1 MQIRNFREL
10 IMIVEGRM
18 DAEDWKSYVEQVS
31 SVQGYALDAAQL
43 ERVSAQMALV
53 AQVAQPLLALQLA
66 VEVEPAPVYR
76 P

>member
-1 MQIRNFREL
+1 
-10 IMIVEGRM
+10 MIVERRM